1 MEKKTNF
8 VIRSYYFGGNTLQPR
23 HVAERILSGGTKAGE
38 AHMNA
43 AANGD
48 PITLQVLYMT
58 EIADGSQTR
67 SLAAIA
73 ILARLVFLKF
83 HS

>member
-1 MEKKTNF
+1 
-8 VIRSYYFGGNTLQPR
+8 
-23 HVAERILSGGTKAGE
+23 
-38 AHMNA
+38 MNA

-67 SLAAIA
+67 SLAAIS
-73 ILARLVFLKF
+73 ILARWVFSKF
-83 HS
+83 HT